1 MCSSDLETAS
11 VLPGAADEG
20 ALGRALRKVRE
31 RLGGSVEVAGEPPEF
46 TAAVQEAARR
56 GEALDITYWTAS
68 RDEVTERRIVPRH
81 VFTDHGDYFVVA
93 DDDRSGEERVF
104 RIDRI
109 HALQPTGVLA
119 PPREVTGWKGSW
131 FEGDNVPLAVLRLD
145 ASARWVAER
154 YPVRSTTELPDG
166 GLEVVLPVAT
176 ERWLARLLLRLGTR
190 GSVVSPAEW
199 EHLGAD
205 AAASVLARYER
216 S

>member
-1 MCSSDLETAS
+1 M
-11 VLPGAADEG
+11 
-20 ALGRALRKVRE
+20 
-31 RLGGSVEVAGEPPEF
+31 
-46 TAAVQEAARR
+46 
-56 GEALDITYWTAS
+56 
-68 RDEVTERRIVPRH
+68 
-81 VFTDHGDYFVVA
+81 
-93 DDDRSGEERVF
+93 
-104 RIDRI
+104 
-109 HALQPTGVLA
+109 
-119 PPREVTGWKGSW
+119 TGWKGSW

-205 AAASVLARYER
+205 AAASVLARALARLAALPPVVMGLDAHGFAKALREGGEPR
-216 S
+216 IVLQEE

>member
-1 MCSSDLETAS
+1 MSS
-11 VLPGAADEG
+11 
-20 ALGRALRKVRE
+20 VR
-31 RLGGSVEVAGEPPEF
+31 PP
-46 TAAVQEAARR
+46 AVNELNGFSGPTVGKKLSTIATCDVPSTDTRR
-56 GEALDITYWTAS
+56 FA
-68 RDEVTERRIVPRH
+68 P
-81 VFTDHGDYFVVA
+81 VA
-93 DDDRSGEERVF
+93 DKAPAPFVRSNHKFVE
-104 RIDRI
+104 
-109 HALQPTGVLA
+109 PTE
-119 PPREVTGWKGSW
+119 PDKN
-131 FEGDNVPLAVLRLD
+131 DNVPLAVLRLE